1 MAMSDDDQ
9 LDLLGI
15 FHYLAG
21 WAGVIGLVIGQSY
34 AIGGFAMLSD
44 PQKYTADGRMA
55 PDEIGILGMLMI
67 VGGAVGAAIAGM
79 MTLFMAWSGYC
90 LRKRRNRVLSMLVA
104 VVSCLCFPLG
114 TVLGILTLIV
124 LNRPAVKA
132 IYGAS

>member
-1 MAMSDDDQ
+1 MSDDEQ

-21 WAGVIGLVIGQSY
+21 WAGVIGLVVCLSY
-34 AIGGFAMLSD
+34 AIGGFAMLSN
-44 PQKYTADGRMA
+44 PEKYTADGRVA
-55 PDEIGILGMLMI
+55 PDEIGVLGMLMLA
-67 VGGAVGAAIAGM
+67 GGAIGAAIAGVL
-79 MTLFMAWSGYC
+79 TLCLACSGYC
-90 LRKRRNRVLSMLVA
+90 LRKRRNRILSMLVA
-104 VVSCLCFPLG
+104 IVSCLCFPLG